1 VVLVFLAGALFELSY
16 LLWLYVSSR
25 RQPLRSCLLSMLTG
39 AISVYGITS
48 VVTTPAHL
56 PALLLGYGAGSYIA
70 VKYFTSAT

>member
-1 VVLVFLAGALFELSY
+1 VIAVFLAGLSYELTY
-16 LLWLYVSSR
+16 LLWLAISAK
-25 RQPLRSCLLSMLTG
+25 RQPLRSALLSMLTG

-70 VKYFTSAT
+70 VRYF